1 MKPQPGVFK
10 HSAGGPPPP
19 PPPLSVPSAFTSGPA
34 RMAQGPSGPTCPLSP
49 HFSRPLTESGHVGS
63 PRLPGGRLF
72 PRRGASP
79 CLCVCPPRFA
89 SLLRG
94 RACPS
99 PMFCSK
105 TATLHPLYLT
115 PQVSHH
121 PRLTWAF
128 LFHCSPFLK
137 QHILVCIVS
146 SVGWNR
152 SSFFFPPRKAQKM
165 HTSPFLQT
173 REFPH
178 TRQTT
183 CMGRGLDWTLAPI
196 GCCPPSPGMALQ
208 HKEASGVGT
217 EPSSPPSPTHVTWLA
232 HLALPQSLRPARGS
246 AASFRWPLLRFWP
259 LSLVS
264 F

>member
-10 HSAGGPPPP
+10 HSAGGPPPPP

-49 HFSRPLTESGHVGS
+49 HFSRPMTESGHVGS
-63 PRLPGGRLF
+63 PRLLGGRLF

-79 CLCVCPPRFA
+79 RLCACPPRFA

-152 SSFFFPPRKAQKM
+152 SSFFFFPQKSSKDA
-165 HTSPFLQT
+165 HFPFPADQ
-173 REFPH
+173 
-178 TRQTT
+178 
-183 CMGRGLDWTLAPI
+183 
-196 GCCPPSPGMALQ
+196 
-208 HKEASGVGT
+208 GVPAHAADNLHGEGT
-217 EPSSPPSPTHVTWLA
+217 
-232 HLALPQSLRPARGS
+232 
-246 AASFRWPLLRFWP
+246 
-259 LSLVS
+259 
-264 F
+264 